1 MKKIVDYYYETIN
14 NNTYLKFFGYHI
26 DKERLFLKLKKRYTY
41 GKNSNIKHYFISN
54 EDVVRLFKQFFRTN
68 KDIVKL
74 FKLFL
79 KIVKNY
85 KLFLKSR
92 YI

>member
-14 NNTYLKFFGYHI
+14 NNTYLKYFGYHMN
-26 DKERLFLKLKKRYTY
+26 KERLFLKLKKRYTCDE
-41 GKNSNIKHYFISN
+41 KSNIKHYFISN
-54 EDVVRLFKQFFRTN
+54 EDVVRLFKKKFRTN

-74 FKLFL
+74 FKFFL
-79 KIVKNY
+79 TIFKNY

-92 YI
+92 

>member
-1 MKKIVDYYYETIN
+1 MKEIVNYYYETIG
-14 NNTYLKFFGYHI
+14 NNTYLKFFGYHMN
-26 DKERLFLKLKKRYTY
+26 KERLFLKLKKRYTE
-41 GKNSNIKHYFISN
+41 KSNIKHYFISN

-85 KLFLKSR
+85 KLFFKSR
-92 YI
+92 